1 MVYAAFFEEKTVTQ
15 SNKQPIFP
23 QTGPDVRERL
33 IQAGTALFARKGYA
47 ATSVREIV
55 ARAGITKPVLYYHF
69 KNKEGLFRAIMD
81 GAACLQDKIIAESM
95 DTEGSTLSRVTCLF
109 QRFFRGVA
117 EHRNITRMIHNLLF
131 GPPQGAPDYDVDR
144 FHRALVEA
152 VESIYK
158 KGLKQGDV
166 RDVDPCE
173 AAYLILGTLDFCVHL
188 DLLHPEAYDPER
200 PGRLLDLAFRGLTGD
215 GPARSR

>member
-1 MVYAAFFEEKTVTQ
+1 MVYAAFFKEKPVTQ
-15 SNKQPIFP
+15 SNQRQNFP
-23 QTGPDVRERL
+23 QSGTDVRERL

-69 KNKEGLFRAIMD
+69 NNKEGLFRAIMD
-81 GAACLQDKIIAESM
+81 GAACMQDKIITESM
-95 DTEGSTLSRVTCLF
+95 DTEGPTLSRITCLF
-109 QRFFRGVA
+109 QRFSRGVA
-117 EHRNITRMIHNLLF
+117 EHRDITRMIHNLLF
-131 GPPQGAPDYDVDR
+131 GPPQGAPKYDLDR

-158 KGLKQGDV
+158 KGLIVGDV
-166 RDVDPCE
+166 RDVEPSE

-188 DLLHPEAYDPER
+188 DLLHPEAHDPER
-200 PGRLLDLAFRGLTGD
+200 PGRLLELAFRGLAADAATQGL
-215 GPARSR
+215 

>member
-1 MVYAAFFEEKTVTQ
+1 MTQ

-23 QTGPDVRERL
+23 QTGNDVRERL
-33 IQAGTALFARKGYA
+33 IQAGTALFATKGYA

-69 KNKEGLFRAIMD
+69 KNKEGLFQSIMD

-95 DTEGSTLSRVTCLF
+95 DAEGSTLSRVTCLF
-109 QRFFRGVA
+109 QQFFRGIG

-131 GPPQGAPDYDVDR
+131 GPPQGAPDYDLDR

-166 RDVDPCE
+166 REVDPSE

-200 PGRLLDLAFRGLTGD
+200 PGRLLELAFRGLTGD
-215 GPARSR
+215 GPTRSR